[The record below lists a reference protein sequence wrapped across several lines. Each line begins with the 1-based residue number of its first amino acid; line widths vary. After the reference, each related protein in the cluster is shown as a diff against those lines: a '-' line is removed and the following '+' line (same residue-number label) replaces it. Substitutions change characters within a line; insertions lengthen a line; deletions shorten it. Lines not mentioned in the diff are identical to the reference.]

1 MTEQNGSRSPA
12 PETPQSSPRRSR
24 RGWIVVGAA
33 VGALALLAGALTV
46 VEAHGGGWLHG
57 HGDRMSAEEFSEH
70 IERHVKSMLSD
81 VDATP
86 EQEAQVTSIL
96 QAAAR
101 DVHALKDQHTSAH
114 KQLHEILAGA
124 TIDRARLE
132 AVRAEQ
138 LRLADEASK
147 RIVDG
152 IADAAEVLTPEQRA
166 ALVANIEEHHGDWQM
181 N

>member
-12 PETPQSSPRRSR
+12 PETPQSAPRQLP
-24 RGWIVVGAA
+24 RGWIIVGAA
-33 VGALALLAGALTV
+33 VGALALLAGALTA
-46 VEAHGGGWLHG
+46 VEAHGGGWHHG
-57 HGDRMSAEEFSEH
+57 HGGRMSAEALSEH

-86 EQEAQVTSIL
+86 EQETQVTSIL

-101 DVHALKDQHTSAH
+101 DVHALKDQHASAH
-114 KQLHEILAGA
+114 QQLHEILAAA
-124 TIDRARLE
+124 TIDRVRLE
-132 AVRAEQ
+132 AVRADQ

-147 RIVDG
+147 RFVEG

-166 ALVANIEEHHGDWQM
+166 ALVANMERHGDWQV